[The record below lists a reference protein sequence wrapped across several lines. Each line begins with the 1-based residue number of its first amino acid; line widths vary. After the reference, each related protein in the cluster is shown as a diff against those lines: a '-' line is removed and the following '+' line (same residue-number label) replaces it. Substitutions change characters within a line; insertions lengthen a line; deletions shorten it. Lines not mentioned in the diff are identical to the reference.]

1 MANSN
6 QDAEAKAKADAEAKS
21 KADAEAKAKAPQK
34 RRVEVLVDNLG
45 PKLLKRG
52 DVTDDEQ
59 YAALID
65 EDYGRTLVR
74 EVK

>member
-6 QDAEAKAKADAEAKS
+6 QDAEAKAKADAEAKA

-34 RRVEVLVDNLG
+34 RRVEILVDNLG

-52 DVTDDEQ
+52 DVTDDAQ
-59 YAALID
+59 YVAIAD
-65 EDYGRTLVR
+65 TDYGRGVVR